1 MNASSFFVIAT
12 VCFLVGC
19 GVRTPGQQTQHDDAR
34 YGSALLPYLCDIE
47 TGVGRAGVE
56 EYFRARSISNGREDD
71 DYAYRF
77 AGRPRPRE
85 SVRTEL
91 VRLQQQTG
99 LSLASLGF
107 GLQIVLFDER
117 TLFQIPISRR
127 LGLVRGTISL
137 DGTEIIVSHLYI
149 NASDSLKLLRTD
161 GSEVRDLPF
170 ARAGAAASH
179 VESLCWSHDKSKLAM
194 AVHRGS
200 PDLRLE
206 ILNLGSGVFQTVDP
220 SVKELTSQSWSSDDK
235 SIVYEAS
242 DGARTYEVGNEKS
255 SALLA
260 PGGKEPTWSPD
271 GNWIAYREGDTFYEI
286 RPDGRDKKKLLHR
299 KDVYS
304 PLWWSPDSSFV
315 AYVSSVRFAIDD
327 VYELRV
333 RRLADESEGWIAQGQ
348 ISGDYQWLVSP
359 QLVKPAGSQTKLH

>member
-47 TGVGRAGVE
+47 TCVGRAGVE

-137 DGTEIIVSHLYI
+137 DGTEIIVTYTLTRRI
-149 NASDSLKLLRTD
+149 LLNFF
-161 GSEVRDLPF
+161 ELM
-170 ARAGAAASH
+170 AA
-179 VESLCWSHDKSKLAM
+179 K
-194 AVHRGS
+194 
-200 PDLRLE
+200 
-206 ILNLGSGVFQTVDP
+206 
-220 SVKELTSQSWSSDDK
+220 
-235 SIVYEAS
+235 
-242 DGARTYEVGNEKS
+242 
-255 SALLA
+255 
-260 PGGKEPTWSPD
+260 
-271 GNWIAYREGDTFYEI
+271 YEI
-286 RPDGRDKKKLLHR
+286 YR
-299 KDVYS
+299 S
-304 PLWWSPDSSFV
+304 PVP
-315 AYVSSVRFAIDD
+315 
-327 VYELRV
+327 E
-333 RRLADESEGWIAQGQ
+333 RRRATSNLS
-348 ISGDYQWLVSP
+348 
-359 QLVKPAGSQTKLH
+359 AGLMTNPN